1 MKNVALLC
9 YCLPEGMFN
18 DDYSIIFSHLEV
30 DERNECNAK
39 SHFKSDFSFWCKVGM
54 RFTLYW
60 LLGSSVQKQALQ
72 TENDLHSLLA
82 NTGGSVYYQMSSTAD
97 SCSNNAIFR

>member
-1 MKNVALLC
+1 
-9 YCLPEGMFN
+9 MFN

-54 RFTLYW
+54 RFTRFSGDPRYS
-60 LLGSSVQKQALQ
+60 G
-72 TENDLHSLLA
+72 
-82 NTGGSVYYQMSSTAD
+82 
-97 SCSNNAIFR
+97 